1 MMADRRKALMEHDWS
16 LQSALMAL
24 MANINRDSKSKP
36 TPFSPDDFNPFK
48 HQAQEAEKPK
58 DEDLQERLERL
69 KKLFPD
75 GK

>member
-1 MMADRRKALMEHDWS
+1 MADRHKAKLEHDWS
-16 LQSALMAL
+16 LQSHLMAL
-24 MANINRDSKSKP
+24 LANINRVEEKKP

-48 HQAQEAEKPK
+48 HQAQEVEKPK
-58 DEDLQERLERL
+58 DEDLQERLDRL